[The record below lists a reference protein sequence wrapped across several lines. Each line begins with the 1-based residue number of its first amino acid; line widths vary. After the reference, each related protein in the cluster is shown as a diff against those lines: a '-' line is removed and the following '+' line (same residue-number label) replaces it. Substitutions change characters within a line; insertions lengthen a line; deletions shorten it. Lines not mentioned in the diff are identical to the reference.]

1 MAFEAKIRKR
11 KVAKSMKATYFTLL
25 LFISFGAFAQQPKD
39 VSIQQSKV
47 EIKLDGQLNEAA
59 WQSAQIATGF
69 QQNFPTDTIAAIA
82 KTEIRFTYDDKYLY
96 IAAICYNSSED
107 ATYVTP
113 SLRRD
118 FRGGGNDMFVI
129 HFDTFDDRT
138 NAFQFGINPYGV
150 RREGL
155 VSNGGGQR
163 GDLSLDWENKWRG
176 ETSMQDGYW
185 VAEMAI
191 PFKSIRFKEGSTNW
205 NFNAYRIDSN
215 TGERSSW
222 NPIPRNFVLYS
233 LAHTGK
239 LNWDKPLESPGANI
253 AVIPYVSTNA
263 SASGGYK
270 NSEGQPVDR
279 TSKSGFDTGFDAKIG
294 LGPSLNL
301 DLTVNP
307 DFSQVEVDQ
316 QVTNLDRFEIFF
328 PERRQFF
335 LENAD
340 LFAEFGDNGLRPFF
354 SRRIG
359 VSRDESTGQN
369 VQNPI
374 RFGARLSG
382 KINNNLRLGILNM
395 QAAALENIEVPEI
408 NYTVAVLQQK
418 IFSRS
423 NLSFLFV
430 NKQDLENTVNPSINQ
445 FNRVLGVDY
454 NIASRDNRL
463 TGKVFYH
470 QSFDKDDPKEDYA
483 TAARLQYSVV
493 PYEVEAAV
501 QVVGANYNPEVGFV
515 RRTDYNYVTGRF
527 QKNFYPSSNIFQR
540 LNPQIEATVFTNDV
554 IGTTDSELNLTF
566 GGQLLNTGRFEV
578 GVSRQFTYLF
588 GDFDPT
594 RKGNEPL
601 PANTSYTYTG
611 FTGSYNSNTR
621 NKFYYNVNAY
631 AGEYFNGD
639 RLTLGGRLNYRF
651 QPYGIVSMDFS
662 YNKINLPKPH
672 GSADLILVGPR
683 FDITFSK
690 KLFWTTFVQ
699 YNNQIDNLN
708 INSRLQWRFAPV
720 SDLFIAYTD
729 NYFPDD
735 MVNKNRSVVIKMTY
749 WLNL

>member
-1 MAFEAKIRKR
+1 MRATFLAILILLAYQAIGQDAKGIRIDETQEKITIDGLLDEAIWQRAE
-11 KVAKSMKATYFTLL
+11 VAT
-25 LFISFGAFAQQPKD
+25 D
-39 VSIQQSKV
+39 
-47 EIKLDGQLNEAA
+47 
-59 WQSAQIATGF
+59 F
-69 QQNFPTDTIAAIA
+69 QQNFPTDTVAAIA
-82 KTEIRFTYDDKYLY
+82 KTEIRFTYDKKYLY

-107 ATYVTP
+107 AGYVTP

-163 GDLSLDWENKWRG
+163 GDLSLDWENKWVG
-176 ETSMQDGYW
+176 ETTMQDGYW

-191 PFKSIRFKEGSTNW
+191 PFKSIRFKEGNTSW

-215 TGERSSW
+215 TGERSTW

-239 LNWDKPLESPGANI
+239 LNWDKPLKSPGANI
-253 AVIPYVSTNA
+253 AVIPYISANA
-263 SASGGYK
+263 SASGGYIDPDD
-270 NSEGQPVDR
+270 GAITRD
-279 TSKSGFDTGFDAKIG
+279 SKSGFDAGFDAKIG
-294 LGPSLNL
+294 LGPALNL

-369 VQNPI
+369 VENPI

-382 KINNNLRLGILNM
+382 KVNNNLRLGILNM
-395 QAAALENIEVPEI
+395 QAAAIDDIEVPEI

-423 NLSFLFV
+423 NLSFIFV
-430 NKQDLENTVNPSINQ
+430 NKQDLENTTNPTIDQ
-445 FNRVLGVDY
+445 YNRTLGLDY

-470 QSFDKDDPKEDYA
+470 QSFEKEDLESAYA
-483 TAARLQYSVV
+483 TAARLQYSTV
-493 PYEVEAAV
+493 PFEVEGAV
-501 QVVGANYNPEVGFV
+501 QLVGENYNPEVGFV
-515 RRTDYNYVTGRF
+515 RRTDYNFVTGRF
-527 QKNFYPSSNIFQR
+527 QKNFYPSSNVFQR
-540 LNPQIEATVFTNDV
+540 INPQIEATVFTNQV
-554 IGTTDSELNLTF
+554 YGTTDSEINLSL

-578 GVSRQFTYLF
+578 GATRQYTYLF
-588 GDFDPT
+588 SNFDPT
-594 RKGNEPL
+594 RQGNEPL
-601 PANTSYTYTG
+601 PANTEYTYIG
-611 FTGSYNSNTR
+611 AQGNYNSDTR
-621 NKFYYNVNAY
+621 NKFYYNINAY
-631 AGEYFNGD
+631 AGEHFNGT
-639 RLTLGGRLNYRF
+639 RLTFAGRLNYRF
-651 QPYGIVSMDFS
+651 QPFGIVSMDFA
-662 YNKINLPKPH
+662 YNKIRLPDPY
-672 GSADLILVGPR
+672 GDADLLLFGPR

-690 KLFWTTFVQ
+690 SLFWTTFIQ
-699 YNNQIDNLN
+699 YNSQIDNVN

-720 SDLFIAYTD
+720 SDIFIAYTD

-735 MVNKNRSVVIKMTY
+735 FINKNRSVVIKMTY
-749 WLNL
+749 WLNF

>member
-1 MAFEAKIRKR
+1 MAQSQ
-11 KVAKSMKATYFTLL
+11 KS
-25 LFISFGAFAQQPKD
+25 
-39 VSIQQSKV
+39 VSILETNEPIV
-47 EIKLDGQLNEAA
+47 IDGLLDEEVWKNADI
-59 WQSAQIATGF
+59 AQNF
-69 QQNFPTDTIAAIA
+69 QQNFPTDTVGAIA
-82 KTEIRFTYDDKYLY
+82 KTEIRFTYDQKYLY
-96 IAAICYNSSED
+96 IAAVCYNSSDD
-107 ATYVTP
+107 AKYVTP

-163 GDLSLDWENKWRG
+163 GDLSLDWENKWIG
-176 ETSMQDGYW
+176 ETTMQDGYW
-185 VAEMAI
+185 VAEIAI
-191 PFKSIRFKEGSTNW
+191 PFKSIRFKEGKTTW

-215 TGERSSW
+215 TGERSAW

-239 LNWDKPLESPGANI
+239 LNWDKPLKNPGANI
-253 AVIPYVSTNA
+253 AVIPYISANA
-263 SASGGYK
+263 SASGGYTDPDD
-270 NSEGQPVDR
+270 GQVAR
-279 TSKSGFDTGFDAKIG
+279 NSKSGFDAGFDAKIG
-294 LGPSLNL
+294 LGPALNL

-359 VSRDESTGQN
+359 ISRDESTGQN
-369 VQNPI
+369 VENPI

-395 QAAALENIEVPEI
+395 QAAALEDIEVPEI

-445 FNRVLGVDY
+445 FNRVLGIDY

-470 QSFDKDDPKEDYA
+470 QSFDKEDPKSDFA

-493 PYEVEAAV
+493 PYEIEGAV

-515 RRTDYNYVTGRF
+515 RRRDYNFVSGRF
-527 QKNFYPSSNIFQR
+527 QKNFYPSSNVFQR
-540 LNPQIEATVFTNDV
+540 LNPQIEATMFTNPEF
-554 IGTTDSELNLTF
+554 GTTDSEFNLSF
-566 GGQLLNTGRFEV
+566 GGQLLNTGRFDI
-578 GVSRQFTYLF
+578 GVTRQYTFLF
-588 GDFDPT
+588 QDFDPT

-601 PANTSYTYTG
+601 PAFSDYTYTG
-611 FTGSYNSNTR
+611 VRGNYNSDTR
-621 NKFYYNVNAY
+621 KKFYYNVNAY
-631 AGEYFNGD
+631 VGEFFNGN
-639 RLTLGGRLNYRF
+639 RLTLAGRMNYRF

-662 YNKINLPKPH
+662 YNKIDLPDPH
-672 GSADLILVGPR
+672 GKADLILVGPR

-690 KLFWTTFVQ
+690 KLFWTTFIQ
-699 YNNQIDNLN
+699 YNNQIDNVN
-708 INSRLQWRFAPV
+708 VNSRLQWRFAPV

-729 NYFPDD
+729 NYFPED
-735 MVNKNRSVVIKMTY
+735 MINKNRSIVIKMTY
-749 WLNL
+749 WLNF